1 MIYNRFKNKGSPYF
15 GYIPIDWNVLELGEL
30 GYFKNGINF
39 PRSAYGKGVAIIN
52 VKNLYNGR
60 YVDLESLNEIKK
72 ESIKKYKDYLV
83 NEGDILF
90 ARSSLVNSGAAQASM
105 VHFQKMQE
113 TVYSGFIIRFRLNT
127 ERRIVQEF
135 LNYLLR
141 SKAYR
146 AYLPKILAST
156 AITNIS
162 QETLKKL
169 PIITPPFLEQKAIAK
184 ILSDLDSKI
193 ELNQK
198 MNKTLEA
205 IAQAI
210 FKHWFIDFEFPNE
223 EGKPYK
229 SSGGEMV
236 DSELGE
242 IPKGWKIGYLGDLLN
257 IRREHCDPSQ
267 ETRTLPYVPIDCIS
281 KKSLMLTDHKPGE
294 EARSSLIKFHKFDII
309 FGAMRPYFHKVCI
322 APFEG
327 TTRTTAFVFYP
338 KDLNDYAFLV
348 LTVFSERTIKYANL
362 NSTGSTIPYAAWEN
376 SLETM
381 PIVIPFTAVRHNF
394 NKIIANMLISI
405 GEYLPNQIVT
415 LKNILD
421 SLVPRLMTGK
431 IRVPLEE

>member
-1 MIYNRFKNKGSPYF
+1 MKHTEMGSIPENWELLKFGDLLSEPTRNGIYKPKDFHGHGVKIINMGELF
-15 GYIPIDWNVLELGEL
+15 GYARIAQQPMKRIDLTSKEVEKFEV
-30 GYFKNGINF
+30 
-39 PRSAYGKGVAIIN
+39 RKG
-52 VKNLYNGR
+52 
-60 YVDLESLNEIKK
+60 DL
-72 ESIKKYKDYLV
+72 
-83 NEGDILF
+83 LF
-90 ARSSLVNSGAAQASM
+90 ARRSLVAEGAGKCSI
-105 VHFQKMQE
+105 VELNGEKRVFE
-113 TVYSGFIIRFRLNT
+113 SSIIRARLDFKKYNPEFYFYFFRSEIGLHQLDT
-127 ERRIVQEF
+127 IRRQVAVAGITGSDLISLTVPVPPLPEQTSIV
-135 LNYLLR
+135 
-141 SKAYR
+141 
-146 AYLPKILAST
+146 
-156 AITNIS
+156 
-162 QETLKKL
+162 
-169 PIITPPFLEQKAIAK
+169 K
-184 ILSDLDSKI
+184 ILSNLDKKI

-281 KKSLMLTDHKPGE
+281 KRSLMLTDHKPGE

-394 NKIIANMLISI
+394 NKIIVNMLISI

-415 LKNILD
+415 LKNIRD
-421 SLVPRLMTGK
+421 SLLPKLMSGK
-431 IRVPLEE
+431 IRVPLED

>member
-1 MIYNRFKNKGSPYF
+1 MDSKSPNWPILEFENVCLEKRGAIISGPFGSNIGRKFFVKDGVPVIRGNNISEKFELFKDDGFVFVSKNKAE
-15 GYIPIDWNVLELGEL
+15 ELGTWAIEDDLIFTAAGTL
-30 GYFKNGINF
+30 GQVGIIPKKRKFDKYIISNKQMRARLDKTKVLPFYAFLWFKTGKMVEYIKSRSTGSTIPLINL
-39 PRSAYGKGVAIIN
+39 SV
-52 VKNLYNGR
+52 
-60 YVDLESLNEIKK
+60 
-72 ESIKKYKDYLV
+72 
-83 NEGDILF
+83 
-90 ARSSLVNSGAAQASM
+90 
-105 VHFQKMQE
+105 
-113 TVYSGFIIRFRLNT
+113 
-127 ERRIVQEF
+127 
-135 LNYLLR
+135 LR
-141 SKAYR
+141 S
-146 AYLPKILAST
+146 
-156 AITNIS
+156 
-162 QETLKKL
+162 L
-169 PIITPPFLEQKAIAK
+169 PISVPPIAEQKGIVMV
-184 ILSDLDSKI
+184 IMSLSNKI

-281 KKSLMLTDHKPGE
+281 KRSLMLTDHKPGE

-338 KDLNDYAFLV
+338 KYLNDYAFLL

-381 PIVIPFTAVRHNF
+381 PIVIPFTEVRHNF
-394 NKIIANMLISI
+394 NKIIVNLLISI

-415 LKNILD
+415 LKNIRD
-421 SLVPRLMTGK
+421 SLLPKLMSGK
-431 IRVPLEE
+431 IRVPLED